1 MAIADIVRWLES
13 PEYASG
19 AKLYQHYGT
28 NAFLKDC
35 FDAKQLPISK
45 LKSELQKVSDAHVV
59 MDEPIAKKELG
70 DKPSRKMVQ
79 LDPSLPK
86 EIQELETK
94 WKQHYAQADA
104 LHRDLL
110 YTGTKDARRKMALS
124 ILQNMDIVRD
134 IWYRIQY
141 FRETGEIYKE
151 AATAIEETEECLLD
165 TVAKIKNLP
174 TYISKAKKRIPGI
187 NDVAKLQRLM
197 ADIAQKEAE
206 LQAANERLKFLDAKI
221 KELGI

>member
-1 MAIADIVRWLES
+1 MAIADIVRWLDAPSYEKGI
-13 PEYASG
+13 E
-19 AKLYQHYGT
+19 LYEHYGN
-28 NAFLKDC
+28 NAFLLDC
-35 FDAKQLPISK
+35 FRAKQLPLSR
-45 LKSELQKVSDAHVV
+45 LKKALQAISDAHVV
-59 MDEPIAKKELG
+59 INEPVESPKAP
-70 DKPSRKMVQ
+70 DKASRKMVQ

-110 YTGTKDARRKMALS
+110 YTGTKDARRNMALS

-174 TYISKAKKRIPGI
+174 TYISKAKKRIPVI
-187 NDVAKLQRLM
+187 DDVAKLQRLM
-197 ADIAQKEAE
+197 TDIAQKEAE